1 MEAGSGSSS
10 VDLKDVTS
18 MTTATKR
25 ERVES
30 PPART
35 SSPVQGPEDVVKQ
48 RTAGQAADH
57 VTMGAFPVLLQVRL
71 VLQHLHKLLVSAVL
85 LRGRRPGPLPG
96 GAPTLASSSL
106 NRKHQGEWRD
116 LIDSS

>member
-1 MEAGSGSSS
+1 M
-10 VDLKDVTS
+10 K
-18 MTTATKR
+18 
-25 ERVES
+25 S

-35 SSPVQGPEDVVKQ
+35 SRPVQGPEDVVKQ

-71 VLQHLHKLLVSAVL
+71 VLQHLHKLLMSAALL
-85 LRGRRPGPLPG
+85 LRGRRPGLDLLPVR
-96 GAPTLASSSL
+96 APTLASSSL
-106 NRKHQGEWRD
+106 NRKHHGEWRD